1 MNMKPYAVI
10 TDKRTS
16 PSDLVSRG
24 LYIEPTVVKYFDT
37 IDEAV
42 YFANKLDV
50 EATIYKSIAK
60 VKIKHE
66 IEMLNE
72 NNNNTTSVENKVS

>member
-1 MNMKPYAVI
+1 MNMKPFAVI
-10 TDKRTS
+10 TDKQAG

-37 IDEAV
+37 MEQAIE
-42 YFANKLDV
+42 YSNSLDV
-50 EATIYKSIAK
+50 ASTIYESIAK

-66 IEMLNE
+66 IEMI
-72 NNNNTTSVENKVS
+72 NNDAA